1 MPPRLNLSSE
11 KLERHGLYL
20 LEDGQNIYIWMG
32 KEAVPPLC
40 MDFLNIANIN
50 QVQSG
55 QVNHNRKISIRIF
68 SHLIKHLTQI
78 FLFLLFAC

>member
-55 QVNHNRKISIRIF
+55 QVNKNRKISICIL
-68 SHLIKHLTQI
+68 SCLIKQLNCS
-78 FLFLLFAC
+78 FFFAC